1 MRTAV
6 EPTAPLRGPTDPRAE
21 VKRER
26 GGVAG
31 GSGAR
36 PEESNGG
43 RSLRRRL
50 TWLSILV
57 MAAAG
62 AALYIGLPEFT
73 GMKDS
78 WGRLSSGHP
87 LWLGAALLLEI
98 ASYGAYVFAFHGLFA
113 RAGSRIGW
121 RESYDISLAGVAA
134 TRVFAAAGAGGIA
147 LTAWAL
153 RRSGIS
159 RRRIASDI
167 TTFYVA
173 LYAVFMAALV
183 LVGAG
188 LRAGILRGPAPFGLT
203 VAPAVFGAFVIIAV
217 LLAAKLARGLDER
230 VRVRLPRDKRT
241 MTWLAKV
248 AAASAAVAAGV
259 RGAVL
264 LARRRDRM
272 LLGVLGWWA
281 FDIAVLWACF
291 HVFGKPPPAGILVM
305 AYFTGMLGNVL
316 PLPGGLGGVEGGMIG
331 SLIGFGVDDGL
342 AVAAVLS
349 YRVFAYWLPILPG
362 ALAYL
367 RLLHTV
373 RTWEGGPRAQP
384 RSPRQDS

>member
-1 MRTAV
+1 MDAANIAVFVLARRSVRPAGTARLA
-6 EPTAPLRGPTDPRAE
+6 TARRGAT
-21 VKRER
+21 
-26 GGVAG
+26 G
-31 GSGAR
+31 GSSGYR
-36 PEESNGG
+36 EP
-43 RSLRRRL
+43 RRRHSLRRGL
-50 TWLSILV
+50 PWLWLLL

-62 AALYIGLPEFT
+62 VALYVGLPELA
-73 GMKDS
+73 GLKDS

-87 LWLGAALLLEI
+87 VWLCAALVFEI
-98 ASYGAYVFAFHGLFA
+98 ASYAAYVFAFHGLFA
-113 RAGSRIGW
+113 RSGSRIGW
-121 RESYDISLAGVAA
+121 SESYDISLAGVAA
-134 TRVFAAAGAGGIA
+134 TRVFAAGGAGGIA

-153 RRSGIS
+153 RRSGSS
-159 RRRIASDI
+159 RSRVACDI

-173 LYAVFMAALV
+173 LYAVFMAALLLTGV
-183 LVGAG
+183 G

-203 VAPAVFGAFVIIAV
+203 VVPAIFGALVIIAA
-217 LLAAKLARGLDER
+217 LLAAKLPNDLGER
-230 VRVRLPRDKRT
+230 VRARLPGDKRAVV
-241 MTWLAKV
+241 WLGKLATD
-248 AAASAAVAAGV
+248 SAAMAAGV
-259 RGAVL
+259 RGAVGL
-264 LARRRDRM
+264 VRRRDRV

-291 HVFGKPPPAGILVM
+291 HAFGRPPAAGVLVM

-367 RLLHTV
+367 RLRHTV
-373 RTWEGGPRAQP
+373 RSWEPA
-384 RSPRQDS
+384 